1 MASRIQDAPK
11 PNHHLP
17 WFTPATFIS
26 TGYVSPYSIPKDSPY
41 ASGNSAMPTTAQTPP
56 VIKFRVTLSGGA
68 AQHSATSSPTSS
80 RVSGQANPPAASPQS
95 TTAGLWYEWYAKWI
109 NRFWKR
115 LRQEGIDLQI
125 LPYSCGEVVTPSM
138 IASTNVA
145 DPAIALVHYLVNSH
159 AYIATTYDRN
169 LAAGMGYPVAD
180 WAYPE
185 FALQD
190 RSAVL
195 SSSTANAS
203 TTTTTIIVVDHHLHD
218 PGTKARKRPLVCG
231 RSIANPCQW
240 DFGICSPPVPWYW
253 SRLPQ
258 VHVSSVPHVL
268 QEREEREEAEEAEK
282 AFQKRMK
289 KVQQGKIGK
298 QEPVGKREEADG
310 SEGAKKHPSKIKEKK
325 ERDGDD
331 LTNGSTDKNSA
342 DEKSGAVED
351 ANVADALSSVKDLPK
366 KESKKEKAP
375 TRRSTRLGQR
385 PRRQYGHQ
393 L

>member
-145 DPAIALVHYLVNSH
+145 DPAIALVHYLVS
-159 AYIATTYDRN
+159 TSVPTVLRFSPQPSFTSDTWTKTQ
-169 LAAGMGYPVAD
+169 AASMPHT
-180 WAYPE
+180 
-185 FALQD
+185 
-190 RSAVL
+190 
-195 SSSTANAS
+195 SSSTPTNNPPPPGQLAR
-203 TTTTTIIVVDHHLHD
+203 LHRD
-218 PGTKARKRPLVCG
+218 DLRPQPSRRHGLPG
-231 RSIANPCQW
+231 
-240 DFGICSPPVPWYW
+240 
-253 SRLPQ
+253 SRLGVPGVRAAGPQ
-258 VHVSSVPHVL
+258 
-268 QEREEREEAEEAEK
+268 RRAE
-282 AFQKRMK
+282 
-289 KVQQGKIGK
+289 QQ
-298 QEPVGKREEADG
+298 
-310 SEGAKKHPSKIKEKK
+310 H
-325 ERDGDD
+325 
-331 LTNGSTDKNSA
+331 
-342 DEKSGAVED
+342 
-351 ANVADALSSVKDLPK
+351 
-366 KESKKEKAP
+366 
-375 TRRSTRLGQR
+375 GQR
-385 PRRQYGHQ
+385 
-393 L
+393 